1 MDERL
6 DLLRELCN
14 AFGPSGCE
22 DNTAKII
29 IDKISGICDD
39 IKKDKLGN
47 VIALYKGT
55 GISDKR
61 IMISAHMD
69 EVGFMVT
76 HIDDDGYI
84 HFCNVGG
91 IDPRVICGRRVAY
104 GDETKTIHGIV
115 ASKAIHQQSESE
127 RREATPVD
135 KMYVDI
141 GAINK
146 EEAENH
152 IKPGDFGTFVSDFVL
167 YGNKMLRAK
176 ALDDRFGCGVIIE
189 VLRRMHT
196 TGYRPEFDLYCVFST
211 REEIGK
217 AGAITAAF
225 SVSPDIALVIEATAV
240 ADMAD
245 VSDNSVVAK
254 TGDGIVISLVDN
266 GTIYDRELIDFAI
279 KTGDKHN
286 IKYQLK
292 RYISGSNDA
301 THIQKSKAGVRVC
314 ALSAPC
320 RYIHSP
326 SNVINTDDYFS
337 AIDMIYAMIKD
348 ITVQEI

>member
-6 DLLRELCN
+6 DLLRQLCG

-22 DNTAKII
+22 DNAAKII
-29 IDKISGICDD
+29 IGNINGLCDD

-47 VIALYKGT
+47 IIALYKGT
-55 GISDKR
+55 GLSDKR
-61 IMISAHMD
+61 IMICAHMD

-91 IDPRVICGRRVAY
+91 IDPRVICGRRVVF
-104 GDETKTIHGIV
+104 GDETKSIHGIV

-127 RREATPVD
+127 RRETTPVD

-141 GAINK
+141 GAKNK
-146 EEAENH
+146 EEAEEYV
-152 IKPGDFGTFVSDFVL
+152 KPGDFGTFVSDFVL
-167 YGNKMLRAK
+167 YGNKMMRAK
-176 ALDDRFGCGVIIE
+176 ALDNRFGCSVIIE
-189 VLRRMHT
+189 VLRRLNE

-217 AGAITAAF
+217 AGAITAAY

-240 ADMAD
+240 ADIAD
-245 VSDNSVVAK
+245 VPENAVVAK
-254 TGDGIVISLVDN
+254 TGGGMVISLIDN

-292 RYISGSNDA
+292 RYVSGSNDA
-301 THIQKSKAGVRVC
+301 AHIQKSKSGVRIC

-320 RYIHSP
+320 RYVHSP
-326 SNVINTDDYFS
+326 SNAVNTDDYFA
-337 AIDMIYAMIKD
+337 AIDLVYAMIKD
-348 ITVQEI
+348 MTITI